1 MKEWSFLKKSSAALV
16 CLVLLIV
23 FMSTIGLFRIPE
35 TTGTDL
41 NLPRTNINGYPF
53 YTESYGD
60 PKNPLI
66 IVLHGG
72 PGGDFQYLKELRR
85 LSDEYHILFYDQ
97 RGSGRSDRNDHMI
110 FTIESFLEDARSM
123 IRVHSNGKKV
133 ILIGHSW
140 GGMLSTAYI
149 SRFPNE
155 INAAVIMEPG
165 MLNQKTAVEFL
176 KKIKQAQNN
185 LGFSQMMQ
193 IVLIFS
199 KSIFVKT
206 KDGQEMKDYILT
218 KMMGIGKGQP
228 YQCEGES
235 IPDGSFVRA
244 GYLVF
249 SKMILPLMDDPKL
262 FNYDLTAGIK
272 SFKGKILLLS
282 SECSFI
288 GFDYQRAN
296 HEHLFPSSTTHLLMR
311 GTGHNMITL
320 KPDESIRK
328 IRDFLKK

>member
-1 MKEWSFLKKSSAALV
+1 MKEWSVLKKFSVILSCLAL
-16 CLVLLIV
+16 LFVLL
-23 FMSTIGLFRIPE
+23 STIGLFRIPE
-35 TTGTDL
+35 TTGTDP
-41 NLPRTNINGYPF
+41 NLPRTSINGYPF
-53 YTESYGD
+53 YTEKYGN

-72 PGGDFQYLKELRR
+72 PGSDFQYLKELKR
-85 LSDEYHILFYDQ
+85 LSDEYHVLFYDQ
-97 RGSGRSDRNDHMI
+97 RGSGRSARNDHMS
-110 FTIESFLEDARSM
+110 FAIESFLEDLGGM
-123 IRVHSNGKKV
+123 IRIHSNGKKA

-140 GGMLSTAYI
+140 GGMLATAYI

-155 INAAVIMEPG
+155 IDEAVIMEPG

-176 KKIKQAQNN
+176 TKVKQVQTN
-185 LGFSQMMQ
+185 LGLSKMAE
-193 IVLIFS
+193 IALIFS
-199 KSIFVKT
+199 KSIFVKS
-206 KDGQEMKDYILT
+206 KDGHEMKDYILT
-218 KMMGIGKGQP
+218 KMMGMGKGQP

-235 IPDGSFVRA
+235 LPEGAFVRA
-244 GYLVF
+244 GYLAF
-249 SKMILPLMDDPKL
+249 SKTIFPLMDDPKK
-262 FNYDLTAGIK
+262 FNYNLAEGIK

-288 GFDYQRAN
+288 GFNYQREN
-296 HEHLFPSSTTHLLMR
+296 HESLFPPATTHLLIP